1 MKQVAFH
8 LQVGRGGGGA
18 DEGKEAAV
26 EARKVDA
33 HQEREDGREAEV
45 LQEHPPAA
53 VDTKKVPE
61 PIHLRR
67 VKAASE
73 IVFCEKKVRS
83 NKKTKK

>member
-1 MKQVAFH
+1 M
-8 LQVGRGGGGA
+8 
-18 DEGKEAAV
+18 

-67 VKAASE
+67 VKAAASE
-73 IVFCEKKVRS
+73 IVFCEKS
-83 NKKTKK
+83 TKQ